1 MKQKPL
7 ADSEKA
13 AYRQLVKDKSLPLR
27 IRYFSERLLK
37 IFLYLGILTL
47 TVYGLLFV
55 WLLVYAK
62 EKADRIEQK
71 IQDKIIETQRESE

>member
-1 MKQKPL
+1 MKMKQKPL

-47 TVYGLLFV
+47 TVYGLFFRLAFG
-55 WLLVYAK
+55 LCERK
-62 EKADRIEQK
+62 
-71 IQDKIIETQRESE
+71 S

>member
-47 TVYGLLFV
+47 TVYGIFFSFGFWFMRKKKLTVLSKKF
-55 WLLVYAK
+55 
-62 EKADRIEQK
+62 RIK
-71 IQDKIIETQRESE
+71 S